1 MSNNIYFLNS
11 KLFNNLKHKLKSH
24 KVIIL
29 ILLIILLIIIFFVNN
44 TSVFKI
50 IEGNKPCKFSNK
62 EEMEKDTEKKANNY
76 KNNKTHNRKDEV
88 NKSESILSRV
98 EGVNVDI
105 PER

>member
-1 MSNNIYFLNS
+1 MSNNIYFLSS
-11 KLFNNLKHKLKSH
+11 KLFNKLKHNLKSH

-29 ILLIILLIIIFFVNN
+29 ILLIILLLIFFVNN

-50 IEGNKPCKFSNK
+50 IEGNKSCKFSNK
-62 EEMEKDTEKKANNY
+62 EEMKKDTEKKANNY

>member
-29 ILLIILLIIIFFVNN
+29 ILLIILLLIFFVNN

-50 IEGNKPCKFSNK
+50 IEGNKPCKFSNN

>member
-1 MSNNIYFLNS
+1 MNLNGQQLLTNLQSQFLKPNLPTIKIGDNI
-11 KLFNNLKHKLKSH
+11 KIG
-24 KVIIL
+24 V
-29 ILLIILLIIIFFVNN
+29 
-44 TSVFKI
+44 KI
-50 IEGNKPCKFSNK
+50 IEGNNSCKFSNN

>member
-1 MSNNIYFLNS
+1 MSNKIYFLNS
-11 KLFNNLKHKLKSH
+11 KLLNALKSY

-29 ILLIILLIIIFFVNN
+29 ILLIILLIIIFFVNY

-50 IEGNKPCKFSNK
+50 IEGNEPCKFSNNEK
-62 EEMEKDTEKKANNY
+62 LEKDTEKKANNY

>member
-11 KLFNNLKHKLKSH
+11 KLFNNLKHKLKSY

-29 ILLIILLIIIFFVNN
+29 ILLIILLLIFFVNN

-50 IEGNKPCKFSNK
+50 IEGNNSCKFSNK

>member
-1 MSNNIYFLNS
+1 MSNKIYFLNS
-11 KLFNNLKHKLKSH
+11 KLLNALKSY

-29 ILLIILLIIIFFVNN
+29 ILLIILLIIIFFVNY

-62 EEMEKDTEKKANNY
+62 EKLEKDTEKKANNY

-98 EGVNVDI
+98 EGVNVAI

>member
-1 MSNNIYFLNS
+1 MSNKIYFLNS
-11 KLFNNLKHKLKSH
+11 KLLNALKSY

-29 ILLIILLIIIFFVNN
+29 ILLIILLIIIFFVNY

-50 IEGNKPCKFSNK
+50 IEGNESCKFSNK
-62 EEMEKDTEKKANNY
+62 EKLEKDTEKKANNY

>member
-1 MSNNIYFLNS
+1 MSNKIYFLNS
-11 KLFNNLKHKLKSH
+11 KLFNSLKHNFKSY

-50 IEGNKPCKFSNK
+50 IEGNNSCKFSNK
-62 EEMEKDTEKKANNY
+62 EEMKKDTEKKANNY

>member
-1 MSNNIYFLNS
+1 MSNKNYFLNS
-11 KLFNNLKHKLKSH
+11 KLLNVLKSY

-29 ILLIILLIIIFFVNN
+29 ILLIILLIIIYFVDY

-50 IEGNKPCKFSNK
+50 IEGNNSCKFSNK